1 MRAARVLIAAST
13 NQMSAADGVLMSALA
28 DVAKL
33 AGVSKSTASRAL
45 SGGGYVSEATRRKV
59 SSAAEKLGYVAS
71 PNAASL
77 VTGRTKTVGVMIPF
91 ISRWFFGE
99 VLEGIES
106 QLRAHGYDMTLY
118 NVHPSERSDDV
129 FDYFLAR
136 KRFDGVIAVAVEPVD
151 SDIAHLRGLGRPVVG
166 IGGHVP
172 GIASVAID
180 DVAVARLATEHLIGL
195 GHTSIVHLGGDSG
208 PRSDF
213 SVPRKRRQG
222 YERAMQAAGLPTGR
236 VLDADMSI
244 PDGYEAAVEVLT
256 DARDR
261 PTAIFAACD
270 ELAIGAIIAA
280 RRLGIDVPGQ
290 LSVIG
295 IDGHE
300 CAPMFSLTTF
310 EQSPHEQGM
319 QIVNTL
325 LDAVDRGVEP
335 DEGVVY
341 HPTRLKVRNST
352 SALRSS

>member
-1 MRAARVLIAAST
+1 
-13 NQMSAADGVLMSALA
+13 MSALA

-45 SGGGYVSEATRRKV
+45 SGGGYVSEQTRRTV
-59 SSAAEKLGYVAS
+59 SSAAAKLGYVAS

-77 VTGRTKTVGVMIPF
+77 VTGRTKTIGVMIPF

-106 QLRAHGYDMTLY
+106 ELRSHGYDMTLY
-118 NVHPSERSDDV
+118 NVHPNERSDDV

-136 KRFDGVIAVAVEPVD
+136 KRFDGIIAVAVEPD
-151 SDIAHLRGLGRPVVG
+151 DADITHLHALGRPVVG

-172 GIASVAID
+172 GIASIAID
-180 DVAVARLATEHLIGL
+180 DVGIARLATEHLISL
-195 GHTSIVHLGGDSG
+195 GHTNIVHLGGDAG
-208 PRSDF
+208 PRTDF
-213 SVPRKRRQG
+213 SVPRTRRLG
-222 YERAMQAAGLPTGR
+222 YEQAMAAAALSTAGR
-236 VLDADMSI
+236 ISDAEMSI
-244 PDGYEAAVEVLT
+244 PDGYEAAVDVLT
-256 DARDR
+256 DARNR

-300 CAPMFSLTTF
+300 CAAMFSLTTF
-310 EQSPHEQGM
+310 EQSPREQGTL
-319 QIVNTL
+319 VVDTL
-325 LDAVDRGVEP
+325 LRSIEANENP
-335 DEGVVY
+335 PEGVTF

-352 SALRSS
+352 SAAPGR